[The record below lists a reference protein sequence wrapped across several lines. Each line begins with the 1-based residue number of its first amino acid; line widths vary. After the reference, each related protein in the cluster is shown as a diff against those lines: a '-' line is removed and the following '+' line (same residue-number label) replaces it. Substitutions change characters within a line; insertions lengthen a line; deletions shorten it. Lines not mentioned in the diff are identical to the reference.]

1 MGIALLHHTS
11 SQHQSVSTVIAK
23 TTTQAPDIFTR
34 WKKWSINGMQYSLHL
49 TQMCNLVGCCQ
60 QDDRVLRV
68 WSWAIFF
75 VFVCIKTVSWL
86 VFWCKKM
93 MRLLPWKVLGIRYRH
108 IRREKTRN
116 SVLGSR
122 AQPLSR
128 SLTNHSPELFII
140 MSYYI
145 EELTYFNRVLH
156 GSMKKTQDW
165 TAYAV
170 CYRRRAR
177 SNVSL
182 VVNKKGFVVGD
193 EAWGSSKISKAI
205 NLAQ

>member
-1 MGIALLHHTS
+1 
-11 SQHQSVSTVIAK
+11 
-23 TTTQAPDIFTR
+23 
-34 WKKWSINGMQYSLHL
+34 
-49 TQMCNLVGCCQ
+49 
-60 QDDRVLRV
+60 
-68 WSWAIFF
+68 
-75 VFVCIKTVSWL
+75 
-86 VFWCKKM
+86 
-93 MRLLPWKVLGIRYRH
+93 
-108 IRREKTRN
+108 
-116 SVLGSR
+116 
-122 AQPLSR
+122 
-128 SLTNHSPELFII
+128 

-193 EAWGSSKISKAI
+193 EA
-205 NLAQ
+205 